1 VFDKSPILQL
11 LTHRALILPIIF
23 NMLIVIKYL
32 FYILII
38 FSFLIFIFLNFS
50 SVFGAPPDKNS
61 KIIIE
66 NSKNFVAGK
75 FLNLNSDYKKISPFS
90 DSSDKGTTLMSWLSP
105 PKDKNPLAPLPTM
118 QFQGDTLTKGKFV
131 WLGHS
136 TLLMNIDSLIV
147 MTDPVFNRA
156 SPVPIFGKPF
166 SYEHPINT
174 DNLPKVNVVIIS
186 HDHYDHLDSKAI
198 KDLSK
203 IVDRFLVPL
212 GVKAHLER
220 WGVDTNRISELDWH
234 DSEDYRNVKF
244 TLTPAQHFSGRGL
257 TNGNSTLW
265 GSWIV
270 SSERMQAYFSGDGGY
285 SETFRELGDRYG
297 PFDIAFIE
305 NGAYNA
311 DWSEVHMFPYE
322 TVQANIDL
330 KSKILFPIH
339 WSKFDLSIHPWDEP
353 IIRVAKEADKRNV
366 NIATPMIGE
375 VFDLTNLPNNPWWEA
390 LRN

>member
-1 VFDKSPILQL
+1 MRFILDL
-11 LTHRALILPIIF
+11 FHSIPS
-23 NMLIVIKYL
+23 VIKYPI
-32 FYILII
+32 YILFILV
-38 FSFLIFIFLNFS
+38 FLVFIFLNFS
-50 SVFGAPPDKNS
+50 PVFGAHPDKDS
-61 KIIIE
+61 KAIIE
-66 NSKNFVAGK
+66 NSRNFVTGK
-75 FLNLNSDYKKISPFS
+75 FLNLKSDYTNISSLS
-90 DSSDKGTTLMSWLSP
+90 DSSDKSSTLMSWISP
-105 PKDKNPLAPLPTM
+105 PKDKNPIAPLPTI
-118 QFQGDTLTKGKFV
+118 QFHGNTLTEGKFV

-136 TLLMNIDSLIV
+136 TLLMNTAGLII

-297 PFDIAFIE
+297 PFDIAFVE

-353 IIRVAKEADKRNV
+353 IIHITKEAGRRNV
-366 NIATPMIGE
+366 NITTSMIGK
-375 VFDLTNLPNNPWWEA
+375 VFDLTNLPNNP
-390 LRN
+390 

>member
-1 VFDKSPILQL
+1 ML
-11 LTHRALILPIIF
+11 IIF
-23 NMLIVIKYL
+23 NILTTIKYL

-50 SVFGAPPDKNS
+50 PVFGASPDKNS

-66 NSKNFVAGK
+66 NSKNFIGGK
-75 FLNLNSDYKKISPFS
+75 FLNLKSDYKNTSSFS
-90 DSSDKGTTLMSWLSP
+90 DSSVKNTTLMSLLSP
-105 PKDKNPLAPLPTM
+105 PKDKNPIVPLPTI
-118 QFQGDTLTKGKFV
+118 QFQGDTLTEGKFV

-136 TLLMNIDSLIV
+136 TLLMNIEGLIV

-166 SYEHPINT
+166 AYEQPINIG
-174 DNLPKVNVVIIS
+174 DLPKVDVVIIS
-186 HDHYDHLDSKAI
+186 HDHYDHLDAKAI
-198 KDLSK
+198 KDLSQS
-203 IVDRFLVPL
+203 VDRFLVPL

-220 WGVDTNRISELDWH
+220 WGVDANRINELDWH
-234 DSEDYRNVKF
+234 DSEDYKNIKF

-257 TNGNSTLW
+257 TNRNSTLW

-270 SSERMQAYFSGDGGY
+270 SSERIRAYFSGDGGY
-285 SETFRELGDRYG
+285 SETFKELGERYG

-305 NGAYNA
+305 NGAYNT
-311 DWSEVHMFPYE
+311 DWSQVHMFPHE

-330 KSKILFPIH
+330 KSNVLFPIH
-339 WSKFDLSIHPWDEP
+339 WSKFDLAFHPWDEP
-353 IIRVAKEADKRNV
+353 IIRITKEAEKRNI

-375 VFDLTNLPNNPWWEA
+375 VFDLTNLPKNPWWEA

>member
-1 VFDKSPILQL
+1 MS
-11 LTHRALILPIIF
+11 IIF
-23 NMLIVIKYL
+23 NTPTVIKYL
-32 FYILII
+32 FYILIAI
-38 FSFLIFIFLNFS
+38 SFLIFIFFKFS
-50 SVFGAPPDKNS
+50 SVFGASPDKDS

-66 NSKNFVAGK
+66 RSKNSTAGK
-75 FLNLNSDYKKISPFS
+75 FRNLESDYKNALIFS
-90 DSSDKGTTLMSWLSP
+90 DSYPKSATLMNWLFP
-105 PKDKNPLAPLPTM
+105 PKDKNPIGALPTI
-118 QFQGDTLTKGKFV
+118 QFRGDSLTEGKFV

-136 TLLMNIDSLIV
+136 TLLLNIDGLIV

-166 SYEHPINT
+166 SYENPIKIAG
-174 DNLPKVNVVIIS
+174 LPKVDVVIIS
-186 HDHYDHLDSKAI
+186 HDHYDHLDFKAI
-198 KDLSK
+198 KDLSET
-203 IVDRFLVPL
+203 VDRFLVPL

-234 DSEDYRNVKF
+234 DSENYRNVKF

-257 TNGNSTLW
+257 RDRNSTLW
-265 GSWIV
+265 GSWVV
-270 SSERMQAYFSGDGGY
+270 SSDSMRAYFSGDGGY
-285 SETFRELGDRYG
+285 SETFKQLGDRYG

-311 DWSEVHMFPYE
+311 DWSQVHMFPYE

-330 KSKILFPIH
+330 KSKVLFPIH
-339 WSKFDLSIHPWDEP
+339 WSKFDLSVHPWDEP
-353 IIRVAKEADKRNV
+353 IIRITEAASKRNV

-375 VFDLTNLPNNPWWEA
+375 VFDLTNLPNSAWWEA